1 MLYASLLPEVY
12 MRSQSL
18 GWGSWQKK
26 EKKMQ
31 GIFGK
36 QVGES
41 LLAVPRSQE
50 KMVDLKFNQNM
61 KLNML
66 TKGRYY

>member
-1 MLYASLLPEVY
+1 
-12 MRSQSL
+12 
-18 GWGSWQKK
+18 
-26 EKKMQ
+26 MQ